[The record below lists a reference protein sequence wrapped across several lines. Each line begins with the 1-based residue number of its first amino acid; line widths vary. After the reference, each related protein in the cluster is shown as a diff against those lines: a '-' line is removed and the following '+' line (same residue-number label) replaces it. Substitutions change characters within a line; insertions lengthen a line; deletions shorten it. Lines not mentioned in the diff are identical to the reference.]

1 MENIHLEAECE
12 RWPADESFGVIGGG
26 LAMGGRR
33 GPGNRM
39 CPRGIAVILLLS
51 HTGVLY
57 SKNSFT
63 ITHKGFNLKC
73 DLYCFGVKYIVDL
86 DCLFFAILSC

>member
-12 RWPADESFGVIGGG
+12 RWPAGDSFGVMGG
-26 LAMGGRR
+26 LAMGEEGARK
-33 GPGNRM
+33 PYV
-39 CPRGIAVILLLS
+39 PRGIAVILLLS
-51 HTGVLY
+51 HTDVLY
-57 SKNSFT
+57 SKSSFT